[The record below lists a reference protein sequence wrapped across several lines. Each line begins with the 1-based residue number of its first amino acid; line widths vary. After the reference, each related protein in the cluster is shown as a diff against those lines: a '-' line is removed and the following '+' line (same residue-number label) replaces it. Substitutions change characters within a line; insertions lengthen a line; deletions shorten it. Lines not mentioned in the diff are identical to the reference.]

1 MQLKP
6 GDSISVS
13 SFANELQKL
22 QQQVYNS
29 NLFLT
34 VKVDIAELSANAVD
48 ITIAVKERWYI
59 FPIPKFQLID
69 RNINEW
75 LQKYNGDLDRVVY
88 GVKFT
93 HYNLTGH
100 RDLLRLTLLNGFTRN
115 VSLTYFKPVS
125 EKKLNN
131 GFYFMSLQH
140 KHQRQP
146 VIPKRHSYC
155 KNVFR

>member
-1 MQLKP
+1 MKP
-6 GDSISVS
+6 GDSVSVT
-13 SFANELQKL
+13 SFSDELQKL
-22 QQQVYNS
+22 QQQVYNT
-29 NLFLT
+29 NLFLE
-34 VKVDIAELSANAVD
+34 VKAELTEIAPNTVDINLAL
-48 ITIAVKERWYI
+48 KERWYI

-75 LQKYNGDLDRVVY
+75 IQKYDADLDRVVY

-115 VSLTYFKPVS
+115 ISFTYFKPVS

-131 GFYFMSLQH
+131 GFSLTAGIVTKQGIH
-140 KHQRQP
+140 L
-146 VIPKRHSYC
+146 
-155 KNVFR
+155 